1 MLYVIFLD
9 LLKAFETINLDLLVT
24 KLRACG
30 FLKSL
35 NKFKF

>member
-1 MLYVIFLD
+1 MLYVIFLG
-9 LLKAFETINLDLLVT
+9 LLKAFETMNHDLLVT